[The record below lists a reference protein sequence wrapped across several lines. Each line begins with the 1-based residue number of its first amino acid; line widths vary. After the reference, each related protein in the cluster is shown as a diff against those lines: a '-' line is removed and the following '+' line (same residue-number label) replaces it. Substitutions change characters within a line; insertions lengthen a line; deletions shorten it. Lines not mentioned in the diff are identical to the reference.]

1 MFDKLLSSFPSCL
14 DDDCQKPVDKCF
26 KKRTDTIFQCPRG
39 NFASFDEK
47 ITYEEWVVE
56 DVTASAYDEPL
67 GADEEVFHS
76 PQLISLNHFRF

>member
-1 MFDKLLSSFPSCL
+1 MSSFPSCL
-14 DDDCQKPVDKCF
+14 DDDCQEPVDKCF
-26 KKRTDTIFQCPRG
+26 KKRTDTIFHCPRG

-76 PQLISLNHFRF
+76 PLMDSLNHFQF